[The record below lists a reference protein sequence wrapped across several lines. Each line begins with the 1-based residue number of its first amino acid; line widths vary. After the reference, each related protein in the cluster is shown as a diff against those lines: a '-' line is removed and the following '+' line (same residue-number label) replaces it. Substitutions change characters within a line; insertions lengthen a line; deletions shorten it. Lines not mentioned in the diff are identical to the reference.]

1 MSDDLKVIKEISKL
15 TGKELKKIH
24 DDYYEQ
30 NLDNAEFFYYL
41 KGDNVIYIGINFY
54 YLDLSE
60 QDQQKVYDSV
70 SNLKSLK
77 GLSLKYKVVDKV
89 PDFIRNFK
97 DLESLN
103 LSDNHLKSLPEWMR
117 ELKNLNRLNLETNE
131 LASIPDWMKELNN
144 LSHLNVQNNNLN
156 FLPEWLGN
164 LDNLKTLKAVFNNL
178 EWNDISL
185 NVLKSVYKRGG
196 TILAPAILQFQAMH
210 DLPKEKIEIIREIE
224 KDTIQDEKK
233 GRISRLAIKVED
245 GKVTEWKFVG
255 YGIKSLPENFG
266 IFNNLKSLIISRNQ
280 IEALPESFGELK
292 DLEILDL
299 SSNKLTTLPE
309 SFVNLTSIN
318 NLNLNNNQFSEIP
331 TQLWGLKELTDLD
344 LSNNPLNPEEMVVSQ
359 KVPDLIREYLRVKA
373 TIIVFI
379 SHAVIDFEPYRIEE
393 LVKYLEKQKEISQV
407 FFCESD
413 LAGNIDEWML
423 NAVQKSQLI
432 LFIGTNKS
440 VFNSV
445 DCANEL
451 QLADKFS
458 IPVIPIKGKDIGWPD
473 LAEINLSRELGLEYN
488 IDNFDQF
495 CSDVYK
501 YIENFKREINLMEK
515 EERRLGIIDIYE
527 RFRLMLDEKL
537 SEVIR
542 KIDGLT
548 SNMKSLTDRIEN
560 LEKKS

>member
-164 LDNLKTLKAVFNNL
+164 LDNLKTLKVVFNNL

>member
-1 MSDDLKVIKEISKL
+1 MSDDLKAIKEISKL

-24 DDYYEQ
+24 DDFYER
-30 NLDNAEFFYYL
+30 NLDNAEFVYYL
-41 KGDNVIYIGINFY
+41 QEDNVIYIGINFY

-60 QDQQKVYDSV
+60 KDLQKVYDSV

-77 GLSLKYKVVDKV
+77 GLSLKYKVIDKV

-103 LSDNHLKSLPEWMR
+103 LSDNHLKSLPEWMG
-117 ELKNLNRLNLETNE
+117 ELKNLNILNLESNE

-164 LDNLKTLKAVFNNL
+164 LENLKTLKVVFNNL
-178 EWNDISL
+178 EWNDMSL
-185 NVLKSVYKRGG
+185 NVLKSVFKRGG
-196 TILAPAILQFQAMH
+196 TIFAPNILQFQAIH

-224 KDTIQDEKK
+224 KDTIEDEKK
-233 GRISRLAIKVED
+233 GRISRLPIKVED

-292 DLEILDL
+292 DLEFLDL

-318 NLNLNNNQFSEIP
+318 NLNLNNNQFIEIP
-331 TQLWGLKELTDLD
+331 TQLWALKELTDLD

-379 SHAVIDFEPYRIEE
+379 SHAVLDFEPYRIEE

-445 DCANEL
+445 DCTNEL

-458 IPVIPIKGKDIGWPD
+458 IPVIPLKGKDINWPD
-473 LAEINLSRELGLEYN
+473 LADINLSRELGLEYD

-527 RFRLMLDEKL
+527 RFRLILDDSLSDIKRKLDE
-537 SEVIR
+537 
-542 KIDGLT
+542 
-548 SNMKSLTDRIEN
+548 
-560 LEKKS
+560 LEKRIAQLETKN

>member
-1 MSDDLKVIKEISKL
+1 MSEDLKAIKEISKL
-15 TGKELKKIH
+15 TGKELKKVH
-24 DDYYEQ
+24 NDFYKQ
-30 NLDNAEFFYYL
+30 NLDNAEFLYFL
-41 KGDNVIYIGINFY
+41 DGDNVIYIGINFY

-60 QDQQKVYDSV
+60 KDLHKVYDSV

-77 GLSLKYKVVDKV
+77 GLSLKYKEIDIV

-103 LSDNHLKSLPEWMR
+103 ISTNHLKSLPEWMG
-117 ELKNLNRLNLETNE
+117 ELKNLSRLNLENNDF
-131 LASIPDWMKELNN
+131 ASIPEWMKELNN
-144 LSHLNVQNNNLN
+144 LSHLNMQKNNLT

-164 LDNLKTLKAVFNNL
+164 LENLKFLDVVFNDL
-178 EWNDISL
+178 EWNDVSL
-185 NVLKSVYKRGG
+185 NVLNSVVKRGG
-196 TILAPAILQFQAMH
+196 IILAPNILQFQATH
-210 DLPKEKIEIIREIE
+210 NLPKEKIEIIREIE
-224 KDTIQDEKK
+224 KDTIEDEKK
-233 GRISRLAIKVED
+233 KRRISRLAIKVED
-245 GKVTEWKFVG
+245 GKVTEWKFIG
-255 YGIKSLPENFG
+255 YGINSLPENFG
-266 IFNNLKSLIISRNQ
+266 IFNNLKSLIISRNR
-280 IEALPESFGELK
+280 IEKLPESFGELK
-292 DLEILDL
+292 ELEILDL
-299 SSNKLTTLPE
+299 SSNGLTTLPE

-318 NLNLNNNQFSEIP
+318 NLNLSNNQFTEIP
-331 TQLWGLKELTDLD
+331 TQLWALKELTDLD
-344 LSNNPLNPEEMVVSQ
+344 LSNNPLTPEELVVSQ

-379 SHAVIDFEPYRIEE
+379 SHAIIDFEPYRIEE
-393 LVKYLEKQKEISQV
+393 LVNYLEKQKEISQV

-458 IPVIPIKGKDIGWPD
+458 IPVIPLKGKDIDWPD
-473 LAEINLSRELGLEYN
+473 LAEINLSRELGLEYDV
-488 IDNFDQF
+488 DNFDAF
-495 CSDVYK
+495 CEDVYK

-537 SEVIR
+537 SDIIR
-542 KIDGLT
+542 KIDGLAE
-548 SNMKSLTDRIEN
+548 RISN
-560 LEKKS
+560 LEKRG

>member
-1 MSDDLKVIKEISKL
+1 MSDDLRTIKEISKL

-24 DDYYEQ
+24 DDFYES
-30 NLDNAEFFYYL
+30 NLDNAEFAYYL
-41 KGDNVIYIGINFY
+41 QGDNIIYIGINFY

-60 QDQQKVYDSV
+60 KDLQKVYDSI

-77 GLSLKYKVVDKV
+77 GLSLKYKAIDKV

-103 LSDNHLKSLPEWMR
+103 LSGNQLKSLPEWMG
-117 ELKNLNRLNLETNE
+117 ELKNLSRLNLENNNI
-131 LASIPDWMKELNN
+131 ASIPEWMKELNN
-144 LSHLNVQNNNLN
+144 LSHLNMQKNNLT
-156 FLPEWLGN
+156 FLPDWLGN
-164 LDNLKTLKAVFNNL
+164 LENLKFLDVVFNDL
-178 EWNDISL
+178 EWNDVSL
-185 NVLKSVYKRGG
+185 NVLNRVVKRGG
-196 TILAPAILQFQAMH
+196 SILAPTILQFQATH
-210 DLPKEKIEIIREIE
+210 ELPKEKIEIIREIE
-224 KDTIQDEKK
+224 KDTIEDERKK
-233 GRISRLAIKVED
+233 RRISKFAINVED

-255 YGIKSLPENFG
+255 YGINSLPENFG
-266 IFNNLKSLIISRNQ
+266 IFNNLKSLIISRNR
-280 IEALPESFGELK
+280 IEKLPESFGELK

-299 SSNKLTTLPE
+299 SSNGLTTLPE

-331 TQLWGLKELTDLD
+331 TQLWALKELTDLD
-344 LSNNPLNPEEMVVSQ
+344 LSNNPLNPEEIVISQ

-373 TIIVFI
+373 TIVVFI

-393 LVKYLEKQKEISQV
+393 LVNYLEKQKEISQV
-407 FFCESD
+407 YFCESD

-423 NAVQKSQLI
+423 NAVQKCQLI

-458 IPVIPIKGKDIGWPD
+458 IPVIPLKGKDIDWSD
-473 LAEINLSRELGLEYN
+473 LAEINLSRELGLEYD
-488 IDNFDQF
+488 IDNFNQF

-527 RFRLMLDEKL
+527 RFRLMLDESL
-537 SEVIR
+537 SDIKR
-542 KIDGLT
+542 KMDALEE
-548 SNMKSLTDRIEN
+548 RIKQLEN
-560 LEKKS
+560 KN